1 MVAYLIATQKRWRK
15 NEEWTIDVMGS
26 QSIQQ
31 KPIINQIIASI
42 QRLNQSTIPWSWRIA
57 DEIFQCM
64 DKDPTHE
71 GQTDTKNEEQL
82 RSTYNWE
89 LVDEITSVVK
99 CFKGFEWAIQFRVFA
114 HTSSLHNSKKK
125 LNNQRCNKRRP
136 DPIKYVL
143 HTYVTPIWN

>member
-26 QSIQQ
+26 QSIQL
-31 KPIINQIIASI
+31 KPIINQIIASM

-82 RSTYNWE
+82 SSTIENW
-89 LVDEITSVVK
+89 LM
-99 CFKGFEWAIQFRVFA
+99 
-114 HTSSLHNSKKK
+114 K
-125 LNNQRCNKRRP
+125 LPR
-136 DPIKYVL
+136 
-143 HTYVTPIWN
+143 